1 MEKGKKK
8 ERHEDKKRANDI
20 TVKNLKKNAFS
31 RYAEAS

>member
-8 ERHEDKKRANDI
+8 ERHENKKRSKDI
-20 TVKNLKKNAFS
+20 IFKNLKKNAFS